1 LTSIPKVVGSIPL
14 WSGIFFKLAQYGY
27 ALRVTSQTN
36 IICYLNYTIIID
48 KKYNVTSEGIE
59 LKTYLISSSEL
70 LSSVISPSSSVNI
83 DVLPLPR
90 SIDELYLVKISF
102 TISIYS
108 TCEKLISVGSGIK
121 PIPGTVEQR
130 GKRPLPPPFSLTL
143 IGALT
148 L

>member
-1 LTSIPKVVGSIPL
+1 VWIYTQSSI
-14 WSGIFFKLAQYGY
+14 
-27 ALRVTSQTN
+27 TN
-36 IICYLNYTIIID
+36 IICCLNYTIIID

-90 SIDELYLVKISF
+90 SIDELYLIKISL

-108 TCEKLISVGSGIK
+108 ACKKLISVGSGIK
-121 PIPGTVEQR
+121 PIPGR
-130 GKRPLPPPFSLTL
+130 GGALPPPPHFSPLP
-143 IGALT
+143 
-148 L
+148 

>member
-1 LTSIPKVVGSIPL
+1 MWIYTQSNI
-14 WSGIFFKLAQYGY
+14 
-27 ALRVTSQTN
+27 TN
-36 IICYLNYTIIID
+36 IICCLNYTIIID

-90 SIDELYLVKISF
+90 SIDELYLIKISL

-108 TCEKLISVGSGIK
+108 TCKKLISVGSGIK

-130 GKRPLPPPFSLTL
+130 GKGRGIAPPPPLFPHDMTKHCCYHDCVTSNANL
-143 IGALT
+143 
-148 L
+148 